1 MIKYGKIVASDLK
14 VNKNG
19 LSGINS
25 IFSKVRC
32 QNACLNQ
39 NYNLPVMSNK
49 KKWWQKLPAVNWRT
63 DFAERQVPAYM
74 DGDSWEKPYQSEFAR
89 CSSGAPATPETE
101 VRLGYDNVVSLWH
114 R

>member
-1 MIKYGKIVASDLK
+1 MSKYGKIVASDLK

-25 IFSKVRC
+25 IFSKVGC

-49 KKWWQKLPAVNWRT
+49 KK
-63 DFAERQVPAYM
+63 
-74 DGDSWEKPYQSEFAR
+74 
-89 CSSGAPATPETE
+89 
-101 VRLGYDNVVSLWH
+101 
-114 R
+114 